1 MLKSLRSAY
10 FSFASVLLLSIGSIA
25 MAQTEPSVL
34 EAFKSLEQK
43 HQVVF
48 SYNPR
53 LLEPIRFVLGN
64 AQSLA
69 DALETMSASLPIR
82 FERVGNN
89 GILVIPIRSTITFQV
104 QDVDDQR
111 SIDLVYVTLNDQQPK
126 YLLPKNGSYALEG
139 AFLTDS
145 LVINTSFYHPFK
157 TTIASLQSSGSMVN
171 MKGETT
177 DLGDVTI
184 LSHITAGV
192 NSVLGDHRIEVNM
205 SDLNLIAGETDGDV
219 FQVLQAIPGIRSPNG
234 KPGSLNLRGG
244 PFDQNLLLFDN
255 IPIYH
260 TGHFFG
266 TFSPYNPGIVDKISI
281 YRGGLPASW
290 GGRVGGVI
298 DIKTQQHVPD
308 SLSIGLM
315 TNTVTSGL
323 ELRVP
328 IVKNKLGLVF
338 SARAN
343 VFNNMPPKLE
353 AYYDL
358 NFQGSRISDLALE
371 GPVELRNLNIGFS
384 DMNGKLIF
392 KPSDKHNLSLSFLT
406 IANDF
411 SYNLFSPNQNRSETE
426 TSKLDN
432 WGLTFAWDAEL
443 SDAVD
448 LRARY
453 TSSQFRLSEQ
463 RTEPRN
469 NSNGVNRESVKN
481 GIDDQRFDLSMEV
494 ELGEK
499 TDLNFGYEY
508 SNHDITFDDTVEGD
522 DPRVNDRR
530 SGNGDINSV
539 YFSLKHQFGD
549 NLIVDAGLRTNNFS
563 VGDQSFLAPKLFLS
577 YLVSHS
583 FFLKGSATGAYQYVR
598 QNFANDFDDFRI
610 ENQFWTLA
618 DENIPVLR
626 GKQYMFGGLLD
637 YGSWLFDVE
646 LYQKEVNN
654 VIRPGGNQTPN
665 LTGDLDVK
673 GIDVLVKKRWEGFES
688 WISYSLSQAQETF
701 RVPQQGPDP
710 LVTRD
715 AFYDQRHV
723 MNLKLIAPVNRW
735 NLAMSWSLMS
745 GVPVYEA
752 DPDEILNN
760 DAPRYDLGYTGN
772 FPVQHQLD
780 LSASYRFSKLSASWR
795 GVVGFSILNVYDRQ
809 NIINGFQERVN
820 INNTI
825 RYGLGFSPN
834 LQIKVT
840 F

>member
-1 MLKSLRSAY
+1 
-10 FSFASVLLLSIGSIA
+10 
-25 MAQTEPSVL
+25 MAQTENSVI

-48 SYNPR
+48 SYNPK
-53 LLEPIRFVLGN
+53 LIEPLRFDL
-64 AQSLA
+64 AKAPQSLD
-69 DALETMSASLPIR
+69 DALKSIAANLPLS
-82 FERVGNN
+82 FERVGAN
-89 GILVIPIRSTITFQV
+89 GILVIPIRSTIEFQV

-126 YLLPKNGSYALEG
+126 YLLPKSGIYSLKST
-139 AFLTDS
+139 FVTDS
-145 LVINTSFYHPFK
+145 LVVNTSFYHTFK
-157 TTIASLQSSGSMVN
+157 TTVASLQSAGNVMQ
-171 MKGETT
+171 MKAETT

-184 LSHITAGV
+184 LSYITSGV
-192 NSVLGDHRIEVNM
+192 NSVLGDHHIEVNM

-244 PFDQNLLLFDN
+244 PFDQNLMLFDN

-266 TFSPYNPGIVDKISI
+266 TFSPYNPGIVDKISV

-290 GGRVGGVI
+290 GGRVGGVV

-308 SLSIGLM
+308 SMSIGLM

-328 IVKNKLGLVF
+328 IVKNKLGFVF

-343 VFNNMPPKLE
+343 IFNNMPPKLE
-353 AYYDL
+353 AYYKL
-358 NFQGSRISDLALE
+358 NFQGTRISDIALD
-371 GPVELRNLNIGFS
+371 GPAELRNLNIGFS
-384 DMNGKLIF
+384 DINGKLIF
-392 KPSDKHNLSLSFLT
+392 KPSAKHNLSLSFLT

-411 SYNLFSPNQNRSETE
+411 SYELFSPNQNRSEGE
-426 TSKLDN
+426 TSQLDN
-432 WGLTFAWDAEL
+432 WGLTLAWDGQL
-443 SDAVD
+443 SDVID

-469 NSNGVNRESVKN
+469 NGNGVNRESVKN
-481 GIDDQRFDLSMEV
+481 GIDDQRFDLSMKV

-499 TDLNFGYEY
+499 TDMNLGYEY

-530 SGNGDINSV
+530 SGNGDINSL
-539 YFSLKHQFGD
+539 YLSLKHQFGD
-549 NLIVDAGLRTNNFS
+549 NLIVDAGLRVNNFS
-563 VGDQSFLAPKLFLS
+563 IGNQSFLAPKLFVS

-618 DENIPVLR
+618 DGNIPVLK
-626 GKQYMFGGLLD
+626 GKQYMFGGLVD
-637 YGSWLFDVE
+637 RGSWLFDVE

-654 VIRPGGNQTPN
+654 VIRPGTNGAANI
-665 LTGDLDVK
+665 TGDLDVK

-688 WISYSLSQAQETF
+688 WISYSLSQAEETF

-710 LVTRD
+710 LVTRE

-723 MNLKLIAPVNRW
+723 FNFKLIAPVNRW

-760 DAPRYDLGYTGN
+760 DAPRYDLDYNGN
-772 FPVQHQLD
+772 FPAQHQLD
-780 LSASYRFSKLSASWR
+780 LSASYRFSKPKASWR

-809 NIINGFQERVN
+809 NIINAFQENVN
-820 INNTI
+820 VNNTI

-834 LQIKVT
+834 IQVKVT